1 MRLAMPFLKNI
12 SPMKSSLIISIASP
26 RFKIIS
32 KNLVSLKIPSCIL
45 KKCLYNENM
54 N

>member
-32 KNLVSLKIPSCIL
+32 KKSRFLKNSLLHFEK
-45 KKCLYNENM
+45 M
-54 N
+54 FV